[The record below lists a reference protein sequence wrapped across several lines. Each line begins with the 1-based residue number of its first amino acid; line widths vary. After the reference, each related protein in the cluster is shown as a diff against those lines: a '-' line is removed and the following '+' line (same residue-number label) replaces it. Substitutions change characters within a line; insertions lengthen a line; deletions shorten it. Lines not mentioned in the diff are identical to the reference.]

1 MPNVLF
7 EYHPVFKSPTGVTY
21 RARACGSE
29 MEDGRWQGWV
39 EFLPP
44 RGGRVLLS
52 PRETIQPSRSDL
64 IYWASGLTPVYLEGA
79 LVRAMDR
86 YAAKPAF
93 DAMRRSGSGDETS
106 KNPRLN

>member
-1 MPNVLF
+1 MASVLF
-7 EYHPVFKSPTGVTY
+7 EYQPFFKGPTGITY

-52 PRETIQPSRSDL
+52 PRETIQPNRTDL
-64 IYWASGLTPVYLEGA
+64 AYWASGLTPVYLEGA
-79 LVRAMDR
+79 LVRALDR
-86 YAAKPAF
+86 HRAKAVFRTANQPDSF
-93 DAMRRSGSGDETS
+93 DRTAKTHG
-106 KNPRLN
+106 

>member
-1 MPNVLF
+1 MASVLF
-7 EYHPVFKSPTGVTY
+7 EFQPFFKGPTGVTY

-52 PRETIQPSRSDL
+52 PRETIQPNRTDL
-64 IYWASGLTPVYLEGA
+64 AYWASGLTPVYLEGA
-79 LVRAMDR
+79 LVRALDR
-86 YAAKPAF
+86 RRTKPVFGTPNQPGREAIAR
-93 DAMRRSGSGDETS
+93 D
-106 KNPRLN
+106 PRVN